1 MKPCELNFTRFFS
14 IFVCMKKLNDIELEE
29 LSYFPTVIY
38 EEVIRPERKTPLTKK
53 EKINN
58 TFATVSN
65 ELTSYSV
72 SNDVKMREVF
82 ETAYTWKNENPE
94 LIKEVISSYCPI
106 RMSKNDVSKLVDTKI
121 SI

>member
-1 MKPCELNFTRFFS
+1 MY
-14 IFVCMKKLNDIELEE
+14 MKKLTDIELEE
-29 LSYFPTVIY
+29 LSYFPNVIY
-38 EEVIRPERKTPLTKK
+38 EEVIRPERKTPLSKK

-72 SNDVKMREVF
+72 SKDDKIREVF

-106 RMSKNDVSKLVDTKI
+106 RMSKTDVSKLVDTAI

>member
-1 MKPCELNFTRFFS
+1 
-14 IFVCMKKLNDIELEE
+14 MKKLTNIELEE
-29 LSYFPTVIY
+29 LSYFPNVIY
-38 EEVIRPERKTPLTKK
+38 EEVIRPERKTPISKK
-53 EKINN
+53 EKLNN
-58 TFATVSN
+58 TFATISS

-72 SNDVKMREVF
+72 AKDDTIREVF

-106 RMSKNDVSKLVDTKI
+106 RMSKTDVSKLVDTAI

>member
-1 MKPCELNFTRFFS
+1 
-14 IFVCMKKLNDIELEE
+14 MKKLTDIELKE
-29 LSYFPTVIY
+29 LSYFPNVIY
-38 EEVIRPERKTPLTKK
+38 EEVIRPERKTPISKK
-53 EKINN
+53 EKLNN
-58 TFATVSN
+58 TFATISS

-72 SNDVKMREVF
+72 AKDDTIREVF

-106 RMSKNDVSKLVDTKI
+106 RMSKTDVSKLVDTAI

>member
-29 LSYFPTVIY
+29 LSYFPSVIY
-38 EEVIRPERKTPLTKK
+38 EEVIRPERKTPSSKK

-65 ELTSYSV
+65 ELMSYSV
-72 SNDVKMREVF
+72 SNDVKKAIQEKY
-82 ETAYTWKNENPE
+82 AG
-94 LIKEVISSYCPI
+94 
-106 RMSKNDVSKLVDTKI
+106 DKI
-121 SI
+121 SIKVMRNGREKTINVELTEYKGE

>member
-38 EEVIRPERKTPLTKK
+38 EEVIRPERKTPLSKK

-58 TFATVSN
+58 
-65 ELTSYSV
+65 
-72 SNDVKMREVF
+72 KVF
-82 ETAYTWKNENPE
+82 KNNTIQGHLEDTIAIKADKNETNNAKVYLME
-94 LIKEVISSYCPI
+94 NRIINYASKRDMINKVI
-106 RMSKNDVSKLVDTKI
+106 
-121 SI
+121 